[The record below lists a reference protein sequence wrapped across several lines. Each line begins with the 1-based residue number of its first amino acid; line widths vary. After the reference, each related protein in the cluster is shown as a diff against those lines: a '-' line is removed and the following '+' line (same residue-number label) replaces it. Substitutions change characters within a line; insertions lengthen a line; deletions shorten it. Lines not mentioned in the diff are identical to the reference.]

1 MKANPDQVPLT
12 DANRVGVVD
21 PMTALL
27 VHIPGAGA
35 IAVPQACDRSVA
47 VFDGHARYNLRL
59 GFKRLDDVK
68 TDEGYQGRAVVCSLK
83 LVPVAG
89 HDPKRYL
96 VTYLAAQHDIE
107 VWLAP
112 LAGSRLL
119 VPYRVTMP
127 TPIGM
132 GVLQATT
139 FVSHPQKQTP

>member
-1 MKANPDQVPLT
+1 
-12 DANRVGVVD
+12 
-21 PMTALL
+21 
-27 VHIPGAGA
+27 
-35 IAVPQACDRSVA
+35 

-59 GFKRLDDVK
+59 AFKRLDDVK

-83 LVPVAG
+83 FVPVAG